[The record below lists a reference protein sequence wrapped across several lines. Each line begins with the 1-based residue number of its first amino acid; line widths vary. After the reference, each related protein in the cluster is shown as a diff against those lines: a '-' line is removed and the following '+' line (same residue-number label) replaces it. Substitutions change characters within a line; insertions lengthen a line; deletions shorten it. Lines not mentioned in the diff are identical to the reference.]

1 MKEQLKVTLKLHVEV
16 STKKIVKIK
25 AHKRIINGKTVKVRS
40 HYRVIEGLTG
50 SGIGLTASWRCLL
63 PLGVYSRDN
72 ASWCYLCLY
81 LGTILSDCFHYRPR
95 NGVFLWPDNQI
106 WRGRPQN
113 WLQMWPTVPLK
124 LFRVT
129 KQAKCV
135 TKVMKFG

>member
-63 PLGVYSRDN
+63 PLCFIAEIMPLGVISVFIWERFFPIVFITGHEMVCFCGQITKSGGVGHKIGSKCGRLFPLNCSVSRNRQN
-72 ASWCYLCLY
+72 ASRK
-81 LGTILSDCFHYRPR
+81 S
-95 NGVFLWPDNQI
+95 
-106 WRGRPQN
+106 
-113 WLQMWPTVPLK
+113 
-124 LFRVT
+124 
-129 KQAKCV
+129 
-135 TKVMKFG
+135 

>member
-1 MKEQLKVTLKLHVEV
+1 MKEQLQVTLKLHVEV

-40 HYRVIEGLTG
+40 HYRVIEGQPG

-81 LGTILSDCFHYRPR
+81 LGTILSNSSLFLSLFADIKVVIPR
-95 NGVFLWPDNQI
+95 LV
-106 WRGRPQN
+106 
-113 WLQMWPTVPLK
+113 
-124 LFRVT
+124 RVRMLMFIT
-129 KQAKCV
+129 LLYNRDSKDFDITSRAFDD
-135 TKVMKFG
+135 TLSAWN